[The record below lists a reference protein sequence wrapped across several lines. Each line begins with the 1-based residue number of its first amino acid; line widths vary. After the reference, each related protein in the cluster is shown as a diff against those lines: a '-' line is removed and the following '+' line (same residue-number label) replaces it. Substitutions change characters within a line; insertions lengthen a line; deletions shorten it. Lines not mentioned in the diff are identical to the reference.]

1 MSSISGKK
9 IKLHDL
15 KNLNAA
21 KAMQFESL
29 HAKNI
34 LANKERAKRLYRSA
48 PPGSGYYHTNLIE
61 PLPHFVKAPC
71 EKEIRGKNN
80 TSIVLGRDRPGT
92 VASGYGAKGATGAG
106 CIDIVVGRMAT
117 SRDGPKDGVDVHS
130 SFFADAARI
139 YISQKTDIDTNFMLA
154 GQPGHQNLKARSGI
168 AVKADLVRI
177 IGREGVKIVTG
188 KAYPHGMPDGETNSL
203 GGKIS
208 PAPPIELIAGNN
220 TEPREKAIK
229 LWEPPYIE
237 TVQTLQPVAM
247 GYNTRDS
254 LRELSKRLDELL
266 GIVWNF
272 MAKQLEYNFINN
284 IDMMASWM
292 PANAAVGATVNLRQ
306 IIKAW
311 APENA
316 IRASLWAWEFNYLFP
331 FSYKFVG
338 SHNVRTT

>member
-1 MSSISGKK
+1 MPVSITDCAPQTEA
-9 IKLHDL
+9 DL
-15 KNLNAA
+15 KSGTTLNQTPPNSGLFHTDPSCTVVNYDAA
-21 KAMQFESL
+21 
-29 HAKNI
+29 
-34 LANKERAKRLYRSA
+34 AN
-48 PPGSGYYHTNLIE
+48 
-61 PLPHFVKAPC
+61 
-71 EKEIRGKNN
+71 EKVYQHGDAF
-80 TSIVLGRDRPGT
+80 IVFGTDRPST
-92 VASGYGAKGATGAG
+92 KASGFGARGSSKAYH
-106 CIDIVVGRMAT
+106 IDLVVGRMAGARQGKGAPEG
-117 SRDGPKDGVDVHS
+117 SWVNN
-130 SFFADAARI
+130 SFSADAARV
-139 YISQKTDIDTNFMLA
+139 YIGQLTDLDTNFGLA
-154 GQPGHQNLKARSGI
+154 QEGAAFSDNGAKFGRSGVGI
-168 AVKADLVRI
+168 KADGVRI
-177 IGREGVKIVTG
+177 VAREGVKIVTG
-188 KAYPHGMPDGETNSL
+188 KSDAFRGFGEGGEPNAL
-203 GGKIS
+203 GGTVEV
-208 PAPPIELIAGNN
+208 APPIELIAGNN

>member
-1 MSSISGKK
+1 MSSFAKTV
-9 IKLHDL
+9 KLHDL
-15 KNLNAA
+15 SKLNAA
-21 KAMQFESL
+21 KAMQFESI
-29 HAKNI
+29 HAKNV
-34 LANKERAKRLYRSA
+34 LANKVKAKRLYRSA

-106 CIDIVVGRMAT
+106 SIDIVVGRMAS
-117 SRDGPKDGVDVHS
+117 SRDGPKDGVDVHN
-130 SFFADAARI
+130 SFFVDAARI

-154 GQPGHQNLKARSGI
+154 GTPGHENLKGRSGI
-168 AVKADLVRI
+168 GVKADLIRV

-188 KAYPHGMPDGETNSL
+188 KAYPKGMPKGETNAL
-203 GGKIS
+203 GGQIS

-220 TEPREKAIK
+220 TEPREKYAK
-229 LWEPPYIE
+229 LWDPPWVE

-247 GYNTRDS
+247 GYNVRDA

-266 GIVWNF
+266 SIVWNF
-272 MAKQLEYNFINN
+272 MTKQIEYNFVNN
-284 IDMMASWM
+284 FDLMASWL
-292 PANAAVGATVNLRQ
+292 PSLAGIESSVLVRQ

-316 IRASLWAWEFNYLFP
+316 IRSSLFAWEFNYLYP